1 MWTITRAAVSA
12 LLATTAIGCSAPPDS
27 APLPEVGAQV
37 RELHAPFDAYRY
49 SRLDIH
55 TIEYAQDF
63 LIREC
68 MRDLGM
74 DWAPL
79 LPPPQSH
86 DYDPLHRRRY
96 GLMEMQVAE
105 RFGYHP
111 LPLAPEQAAREEV
124 WAVRANLSAPE
135 QQAAYGSGDGGSGCR
150 ARAEARLRED
160 APEVGPDAL
169 NAYSGRAFEASFDV
183 PEVVEVF
190 AEWSACM
197 DSAGFDYAEPF
208 DAFDDPAWAASEHPS
223 EREIRAAVADV
234 RCKLETD
241 LIGVWS
247 AAEHDIQNTL
257 IDAHSEEFAGFAAAK
272 EAELDA
278 ARQVIASSGGAE

>member
-1 MWTITRAAVSA
+1 MLWFRPPGLPGASGGCGHGRRLRAAGRTHSSVPSDGCAGGA
-12 LLATTAIGCSAPPDS
+12 LTA
-27 APLPEVGAQV
+27 
-37 RELHAPFDAYRY
+37 RRDARAG
-49 SRLDIH
+49 H
-55 TIEYAQDF
+55 PA
-63 LIREC
+63 IR
-68 MRDLGM
+68 
-74 DWAPL
+74 
-79 LPPPQSH
+79 
-86 DYDPLHRRRY
+86 
-96 GLMEMQVAE
+96 GLMEMGVAE

-150 ARAEARLRED
+150 SQAEARLRED
-160 APEVGPDAL
+160 APEVDPDAL

-183 PEVVEVF
+183 PEVVEVV
-190 AEWSACM
+190 AERSACM

-247 AAEHDIQNTL
+247 SAEHDIQNTL
-257 IDAHSEEFAGFAAAK
+257 IDAHPEEFAGFAAAK